1 MRKYILLLIL
11 LVPAAASLKGQIIDT
26 KNSLSLSVG
35 KLVYGD
41 QDNLFF
47 PGGISNSGFSFRADY
62 LHTYLPWMK
71 IGVEGSFLLPGLPQQ
86 ASHEF
91 AKVSSESEKLLTVGV
106 NATFFLPNKESGWRN
121 RLRLQI
127 GVAPVIVRYQGTRNV
142 MIQNTIYLVDENQ
155 PQYAGI
161 DLKGPATRLGLSLTP
176 SLEYYFL
183 QRTGIKV
190 SVNSLFTSLLSDRSI
205 QNTLFHS
212 LDLGVFFALSR
223 NKKLNY

>member
-26 KNSLSLSVG
+26 KNSLSLTVG

-47 PGGISNSGFSFRADY
+47 PGGISNSGLSFRADY

-71 IGVEGSFLLPGLPQQ
+71 IGLEGSFLLPGLPQQ
-86 ASHEF
+86 ASNEV
-91 AKVSSESEKLLTVGV
+91 AKVSGENEKLLTAGL
-106 NATFFLPNKESGWRN
+106 NATFLLPYKELGWRN
-121 RLRLQI
+121 HLRLQI
-127 GVAPVIVRYQGTRNV
+127 GVAPVIVNYQGTRNV
-142 MIQNTIYLVDENQ
+142 IIQNTIYLVGDDQ

-161 DLKGPATRLGLSLTP
+161 DLKGPATRLGLSITP
-176 SLEYYFL
+176 SMEYYL
-183 QRTGIKV
+183 SQRTGIKV
-190 SVNSLFTSLLSDRSI
+190 SVNSLFTSLRSDRSI

-223 NKKLNY
+223 NKRLNY